1 MGIPGS
7 RDRREAEWW
16 VLPCVPRTFKLYHL
30 RPVGTTGMSNPR
42 YVDIFTH
49 LRLSVAVLGLFK
61 KKFSICVEQ
70 QDFKTWVASYL
81 AHCLVRGTQE
91 ITANA
96 KFQRTLQLLF
106 VGAVYMCL
114 ASGNGSAYVDRTS
127 LAQQEVSTY
136 GSWCALPFNRTISRR

>member
-7 RDRREAEWW
+7 RDRRGAEWW

-96 KFQRTLQLLF
+96 RFQRSLHPLF
-106 VGAVYMCL
+106 VGDSLHVPGL
-114 ASGNGSAYVDRTS
+114 RQWSSVRGTRRTGTRRS
-127 LAQQEVSTY
+127 
-136 GSWCALPFNRTISRR
+136 FNVR